1 MATDLTNVAVST
13 GYTQLLHIDGG
24 VGGSVNRVYDGDG
37 SGTPLEISS
46 TTVQIK
52 DGSFD
57 FDVASHDGTN
67 GLKLGGTLVTATA
80 AEINYLD
87 ISSIGSAEASKAL
100 VLDGSKDISG
110 IRNLTATGQISAAD
124 FVTTGNTTI
133 GNAAAD
139 TVAFNATITTDLIFE
154 GSSADDNELTLT
166 PGNPGS
172 DITITLPGATTTLI
186 GTNTSDTI
194 TNKSIDADN
203 NTLSNIEVDNLKSG
217 VLDTDISSVSGSD
230 DTLASAKAIKT
241 YIDAQVTA
249 QDLDATT
256 DSGTIAIDL
265 DSETLTIAGGEGIDT
280 SATSNT
286 ITIAGEDAS
295 TSNKG
300 VASFSSDNFDV
311 SSGVVTIKNDG
322 VILATET
329 TGDYVNSITGGTGID
344 STGATSGENI
354 SHTLSLDLN
363 ELPTETTIADTDFIA
378 MVDATDSGSAKITFE
393 DLEDAVFSSISG
405 DIAITEAGV
414 ATIQANSVALAT
426 DTTGDFVNSITAGTG
441 LTSTGATSGENISH
455 SLSVDASQT
464 QITSVGTLNAGAIS
478 SGFGAIDIGS
488 SNFTTTGTIDISGGT
503 LTLADN
509 QISGDKVEGGTINA
523 ITISTLTT
531 AAINASTDLDIG
543 SHGFRASTLTAD
555 SQTAGRV
562 AIYGTNGLLS
572 EDSDLT
578 FSGSTLSVTD
588 LAVSGTLTTTGSVQE
603 VSTTNLN
610 VQDPLI
616 LLNKYDSQPTNNL
629 FDAGFIIKRGSGD
642 SGPANVGFIFDESA
656 DQFALIDTTEDGTT
670 AGNVSITDYENLRI
684 GALTADD
691 ASTFT
696 STISA
701 ATGSTIGN
709 LTLANG
715 SITDSS
721 GSISFGNEN
730 LSTSGT
736 LSAGAITGTSFIIG
750 SADINET
757 ELEIIDGGTITT
769 AELNIL
775 DGDTSATST
784 TVADADRVVM
794 NDSGTMVQ
802 VAVTDLAAYF
812 DDEITAM
819 PNLTSVG
826 TLTAL
831 QVDNIN
837 INGNTI
843 ISSDTNGDINLT
855 PNGSG
860 NVVIS
865 SVDINGGAIDATN
878 ITVGSGKTLDVSGG
892 TLTLANDQISGN
904 AINGGTIGSTTISA
918 LAGALSMG
926 GNNITAV
933 GSVAL
938 DSIESAST
946 GNGFDLTLLNN
957 KADALE
963 IKEGSNA
970 YMTFIT
976 TTGSEEIQIDKAL
989 DINAS
994 VDMASTLTV
1003 AGDVNFDSNTLF
1015 VDASEN
1021 SVGIGTN
1028 SPVNESSGSLL
1039 HIADTGGSNAA
1050 HINLSGGDGAD
1061 GSQTGKISF
1070 SDPGDPDDAV
1080 AFISSNISGS
1090 NANPG
1095 GALLFFTAADGGSMA
1110 EAMRIDSSGNVGIGS
1125 SSPDEELEVFGAS
1138 DVGIKLRATGTSSTA
1153 ESHVPAISFQSDQG
1167 DGVTARASISA
1178 DRDGG
1183 ATKGALIFKTRIS
1196 DNITEAMRIDSSGD
1210 VTVGASNG
1218 SNEIKV
1224 NRARMRHIDGLAD
1237 ASDYSHGDLFINHI
1251 SSGNIICSSNVGIGT
1266 TSPGAHLDVAGGQFH
1281 LGTNGASDI
1290 YMSPDDTNEVIR
1302 FSKSAGGNLDIL
1314 SNGGVIHLNV
1324 NGNVGINDAS
1334 PSLKL
1339 SVDGGSSADI
1349 ARFHNDVN
1357 STGLVIG
1364 YTTSTLASIDLASSN
1379 ALRIRQGSSVPLL
1392 INTNGV
1398 IDGNF
1403 NHTSDRALK
1412 KDIKDLEK
1420 TLEGVNKIKP
1430 STFKWKEETK
1440 SDKKQIGFI
1449 AQDVEKYFPELVH
1462 GEEGTKSINTLG
1474 VVSVLMKAVQ
1484 ELSQKVEQ
1492 LEKSCKD
1499 CC

>member
-1 MATDLTNVAVST
+1 
-13 GYTQLLHIDGG
+13 
-24 VGGSVNRVYDGDG
+24 
-37 SGTPLEISS
+37 
-46 TTVQIK
+46 
-52 DGSFD
+52 
-57 FDVASHDGTN
+57 
-67 GLKLGGTLVTATA
+67 
-80 AEINYLD
+80 
-87 ISSIGSAEASKAL
+87 
-100 VLDGSKDISG
+100 
-110 IRNLTATGQISAAD
+110 
-124 FVTTGNTTI
+124 
-133 GNAAAD
+133 
-139 TVAFNATITTDLIFE
+139 
-154 GSSADDNELTLT
+154 
-166 PGNPGS
+166 
-172 DITITLPGATTTLI
+172 
-186 GTNTSDTI
+186 
-194 TNKSIDADN
+194 
-203 NTLSNIEVDNLKSG
+203 
-217 VLDTDISSVSGSD
+217 
-230 DTLASAKAIKT
+230 
-241 YIDAQVTA
+241 
-249 QDLDATT
+249 
-256 DSGTIAIDL
+256 
-265 DSETLTIAGGEGIDT
+265 
-280 SATSNT
+280 
-286 ITIAGEDAS
+286 
-295 TSNKG
+295 
-300 VASFSSDNFDV
+300 
-311 SSGVVTIKNDG
+311 
-322 VILATET
+322 
-329 TGDYVNSITGGTGID
+329 
-344 STGATSGENI
+344 
-354 SHTLSLDLN
+354 TLSLDLN

-393 DLEDAVFSSISG
+393 DLEDAVFSSVSG

-670 AGNVSITDYENLRI
+670 AGNVGITDYENLRI

-794 NDSGTMVQ
+794 NDNGTMVQ

-812 DDEITAM
+812 DDKITAM

-865 SVDINGGAIDATN
+865 SVDINGGAIDATS

-994 VDMASTLTV
+994 VDMSSTLTV
-1003 AGDVNFDSNTLF
+1003 AGDANFDSNTLF

-1021 SVGIGTN
+1021 RVG
-1028 SPVNESSGSLL
+1028 
-1039 HIADTGGSNAA
+1039 
-1050 HINLSGGDGAD
+1050 
-1061 GSQTGKISF
+1061 
-1070 SDPGDPDDAV
+1070 
-1080 AFISSNISGS
+1080 
-1090 NANPG
+1090 
-1095 GALLFFTAADGGSMA
+1095 
-1110 EAMRIDSSGNVGIGS
+1110 
-1125 SSPDEELEVFGAS
+1125 
-1138 DVGIKLRATGTSSTA
+1138 
-1153 ESHVPAISFQSDQG
+1153 
-1167 DGVTARASISA
+1167 
-1178 DRDGG
+1178 
-1183 ATKGALIFKTRIS
+1183 
-1196 DNITEAMRIDSSGD
+1196 
-1210 VTVGASNG
+1210 
-1218 SNEIKV
+1218 
-1224 NRARMRHIDGLAD
+1224 
-1237 ASDYSHGDLFINHI
+1237 
-1251 SSGNIICSSNVGIGT
+1251 
-1266 TSPGAHLDVAGGQFH
+1266 
-1281 LGTNGASDI
+1281 
-1290 YMSPDDTNEVIR
+1290 
-1302 FSKSAGGNLDIL
+1302 
-1314 SNGGVIHLNV
+1314 
-1324 NGNVGINDAS
+1324 
-1334 PSLKL
+1334 
-1339 SVDGGSSADI
+1339 
-1349 ARFHNDVN
+1349 
-1357 STGLVIG
+1357 
-1364 YTTSTLASIDLASSN
+1364 
-1379 ALRIRQGSSVPLL
+1379 
-1392 INTNGV
+1392 
-1398 IDGNF
+1398 
-1403 NHTSDRALK
+1403 
-1412 KDIKDLEK
+1412 
-1420 TLEGVNKIKP
+1420 
-1430 STFKWKEETK
+1430 
-1440 SDKKQIGFI
+1440 
-1449 AQDVEKYFPELVH
+1449 
-1462 GEEGTKSINTLG
+1462 
-1474 VVSVLMKAVQ
+1474 
-1484 ELSQKVEQ
+1484 
-1492 LEKSCKD
+1492 
-1499 CC
+1499 